1 MPKAEQHLAAETMR
15 IDKWLWAARFFKTR
29 SIAKSAI
36 EGGKVHF
43 DGERVKVS
51 KEVRVG
57 MELTIQQGFEKKTVV
72 IKAISGVRGPA
83 PVAQLLYEETE
94 VSLAKRDC
102 LHHKESCIILLDLI
116 IVLLKKIADKS
127 VNLNKKMINNLT
139 SIGHIMMIK
148 SVASCCGA
156 LDTTDIE

>member
-1 MPKAEQHLAAETMR
+1 MPKAEQNLPAETVR

-57 MELTIQQGFEKKTVV
+57 MELTIQQGFEKKTVLV
-72 IKAISGVRGPA
+72 KAISNVRGPA
-83 PVAQLLYEETE
+83 PIAQQLYEETE
-94 VSLAKRDC
+94 VSLAKRELLASQRK
-102 LHHKESCIILLDLI
+102 LHNLARPDHRPS
-116 IVLLKKIADKS
+116 KKDRRQISKFKQENDQQFGQDWS
-127 VNLNKKMINNLT
+127 YN
-139 SIGHIMMIK
+139 
-148 SVASCCGA
+148 
-156 LDTTDIE
+156 DD

>member
-1 MPKAEQHLAAETMR
+1 MPKAEQNLPVETVR

-57 MELTIQQGFEKKTVV
+57 MELTIQQGFEKKTVI
-72 IKAISGVRGPA
+72 IKAISNMRGPA
-83 PVAQLLYEETE
+83 PIAQQLYEETE
-94 VSLAKRDC
+94 VSLAKRELLASQRK
-102 LHHKESCIILLDLI
+102 LHNLARPEHRPS
-116 IVLLKKIADKS
+116 KKDRRQISRFKQENDQQFDQHWS
-127 VNLNKKMINNLT
+127 YN
-139 SIGHIMMIK
+139 
-148 SVASCCGA
+148 
-156 LDTTDIE
+156 DD

>member
-1 MPKAEQHLAAETMR
+1 MPKAEQNLPAETVR

-57 MELTIQQGFEKKTVV
+57 MELTIQQGFEKKTILV
-72 IKAISGVRGPA
+72 KAISNVRGPA
-83 PVAQLLYEETE
+83 PIAQQLYEETE
-94 VSLAKRDC
+94 VSLAKRELLASQRK
-102 LHHKESCIILLDLI
+102 LHNLARPDHRPS
-116 IVLLKKIADKS
+116 KKDRRQISKFKQENDQQFGQDWS
-127 VNLNKKMINNLT
+127 YN
-139 SIGHIMMIK
+139 
-148 SVASCCGA
+148 
-156 LDTTDIE
+156 DD